1 MLMVVLLIG
10 LGWLA
15 GINNGLIIQ
24 GGTLNNVSTG
34 QQNIYF
40 PITFTKSMCLS
51 VTCHMPNGSY
61 YFWGLMGWDLSS
73 FGINVRLA
81 NGTVAS
87 NVSFITYIAIGV

>member
-1 MLMVVLLIG
+1 MLLVLILF
-10 LGWLA
+10 LVSVLD
-15 GINNGLIIQ
+15 INNGLIIQ

>member
-1 MLMVVLLIG
+1 
-10 LGWLA
+10 
-15 GINNGLIIQ
+15 
-24 GGTLNNVSTG
+24 
-34 QQNIYF
+34 
-40 PITFTKSMCLS
+40 MCLS